1 LEGFSDKLGMDCSIV
16 PSKKH
21 KGLYTVST
29 TDFFFPLIEYPYV
42 MGKIT
47 CANVLSDLYALG
59 VVDCDNMLMLLA
71 ASRKLSDKENDIVL
85 KLIMKGFNDSAK
97 EAETE
102 VTGGQTV
109 NNEWLLMGGVA
120 ISMCSEKEFIMPV
133 NAVPGDVIVLTK
145 PLGTQV
151 AVLMY
156 SWLSKEEK
164 WNKVKDI
171 ISKQDAL
178 DAYQAAMDSMSRLNR
193 TAAKLMHKYGAHAA
207 TDVTGFGILGHAS
220 NLASNQKENVD
231 FEIHTLPIFKNM
243 AKVDKKFNF
252 KLLKGTSAETSGGML
267 ICLPPDKATQF
278 CKEIEEIDGVPA
290 CIIGRVVKG
299 TKTARIVDDV
309 KILDM

>member
-1 LEGFSDKLGMDCSIV
+1 MWWFVFIFYSN
-16 PSKKH
+16 
-21 KGLYTVST
+21 
-29 TDFFFPLIEYPYV
+29 FQ
-42 MGKIT
+42 GKIT

-85 KLIMKGFNDSAK
+85 KLIMKGFNGYIYLFQLTWCIDTAK

-171 ISKQDAL
+171 LSKQ
-178 DAYQAAMDSMSRLNR
+178 
-193 TAAKLMHKYGAHAA
+193 
-207 TDVTGFGILGHAS
+207 
-220 NLASNQKENVD
+220 E
-231 FEIHTLPIFKNM
+231 
-243 AKVDKKFNF
+243 
-252 KLLKGTSAETSGGML
+252 GMMR
-267 ICLPPDKATQF
+267 C
-278 CKEIEEIDGVPA
+278 
-290 CIIGRVVKG
+290 R
-299 TKTARIVDDV
+299 KTNSQN
-309 KILDM
+309 